1 MDPREGRGTS
11 RAAICGDNGR
21 IPARRQR
28 SKSSKSA
35 PLVVLV
41 WDVECWHSCRSSDLI
56 LTALVNR
63 IVFRHAKRRLGTGCA
78 LGVPRRLD
86 GRISAIGH
94 AAPGS
99 RTSKNY
105 CTMERETSV
114 GLTQDH
120 EWSGIRLVLT
130 A

>member
-1 MDPREGRGTS
+1 LYFDKRKALEDRL
-11 RAAICGDNGR
+11 
-21 IPARRQR
+21 RR
-28 SKSSKSA
+28 
-35 PLVVLV
+35 
-41 WDVECWHSCRSSDLI
+41 
-56 LTALVNR
+56 T
-63 IVFRHAKRRLGTGCA
+63 A

-86 GRISAIGH
+86 GRINAIGH

-99 RTSKNY
+99 RTSNNY